1 MAEFVT
7 SLDSLLALFL
17 IAAVGYLIGAIKIKG
32 IELGTA
38 GVLLVALV
46 FGHFGCEMPALIRNV
61 GLALFVTSVGFI
73 AGPKFFRNFKQNAK
87 SYILLGF
94 IIILTGALTC
104 ALLIAVS
111 GVQPELMVG
120 LMTGALTS
128 TPGLSAAQEAAGE
141 LGAQAAIGYAIA
153 YPFGVVGVVLFVQ
166 LLPKLLKAD
175 MHKEVEALE
184 AAAGVNVRAY
194 EGRTFKLDAAG
205 FFSFSVVIVLG
216 YLLGSIEIPLG
227 GGENPPVFALGTTG
241 GPLLVGLLFGHL
253 GHLGPIDLT
262 LKKSA
267 LETFRELGLML
278 FLIGAGTEGGAG
290 FVDTLRQEGAMLFV
304 YGAIMTLLPMIVGYF
319 VAAKV
324 LKLSLL
330 NNLGSITGGMTS
342 TPALGTLIAVAGT
355 DDVASAYA
363 ATYPI
368 ALVSV
373 VLASQ
378 FLTVLFR

>member
-1 MAEFVT
+1 M
-7 SLDSLLALFL
+7 
-17 IAAVGYLIGAIKIKG
+17 
-32 IELGTA
+32 
-38 GVLLVALV
+38 
-46 FGHFGCEMPALIRNV
+46 
-61 GLALFVTSVGFI
+61 
-73 AGPKFFRNFKQNAK
+73 
-87 SYILLGF
+87 
-94 IIILTGALTC
+94 
-104 ALLIAVS
+104 
-111 GVQPELMVG
+111 G

-128 TPGLSAAQEAAGE
+128 TPGLAAAQGAAGE
-141 LGAQAAIGYAIA
+141 LSAQAAIGYAIA

-166 LLPKLLKAD
+166 LMPKLLKTD
-175 MHKEVEALE
+175 MKKEVENLE
-184 AAAGVNVRAY
+184 AAAGVNVRAF

-253 GHLGPIDLT
+253 GHIGPIDLT

-290 FVDTLRQEGAMLFV
+290 FVETLRQEGAMLFV
-304 YGAIMTLLPMIVGYF
+304 YGALMTLLPMIVGYF
-319 VAAKV
+319 VAAKM

-342 TPALGTLIAVAGT
+342 TPALGTLISVAGT

>member
-1 MAEFVT
+1 MTEFIT
-7 SLDSLLALFL
+7 GLNSLLALFL
-17 IAAVGYLIGAIKIKG
+17 IAALGYLIGAIKVKG

-46 FGHFGCEMPALIRNV
+46 FGHFGCEMPSLIRNV

-94 IIILTGALTC
+94 LIILTGALTC

-128 TPGLSAAQEAAGE
+128 TPGLAAAQGAAGE
-141 LGAQAAIGYAIA
+141 LSAQAAIGYAIA

-175 MHKEVEALE
+175 MNKEVEALE

-319 VAAKV
+319 VAAKM

>member
-7 SLDSLLALFL
+7 GLDSLLALFL
-17 IAAVGYLIGAIKIKG
+17 IAAVGYLIGAIKVKG

-128 TPGLSAAQEAAGE
+128 TPGLAAAQGAAGE
-141 LGAQAAIGYAIA
+141 LSAQAAIGYAIA

-166 LLPKLLKAD
+166 LMPKLLRTD
-175 MHKEVEALE
+175 MKKEVENLE
-184 AAAGVNVRAY
+184 AAAGVNVRAF

-253 GHLGPIDLT
+253 GHIGPIDLT

-290 FVDTLRQEGAMLFV
+290 FVETLRQEGAMLFV
-304 YGAIMTLLPMIVGYF
+304 YGAIMTLLPMIVGYI
-319 VAAKV
+319 VAAKM

-342 TPALGTLIAVAGT
+342 TPALGTLISVAGT

>member
-1 MAEFVT
+1 MAEFI
-7 SLDSLLALFL
+7 SGLNPLLALFL
-17 IAAVGYLIGAIKIKG
+17 IAALGYLIGAIKIKG

-94 IIILTGALTC
+94 VIILTGALTC
-104 ALLIAVS
+104 ALFIAIS
-111 GVQPELMVG
+111 GIGPELMVG

-128 TPGLSAAQEAAGE
+128 TPGLAAAQGAAGD
-141 LGAQAAIGYAIA
+141 LASQAAIGYAIA

-166 LLPKLLKAD
+166 LMPKILKAD
-175 MHKEVEALE
+175 MKKEVETLE
-184 AAAGVNVRAY
+184 AAAGVNLHAY
-194 EGRTFKLDAAG
+194 TGKTFKLDAEG
-205 FFSFSVVIVLG
+205 FFSFSLVIVLG
-216 YLLGSIEIPLG
+216 ILLGNIEIPLG
-227 GGENPPVFALGTTG
+227 GGAVFSLGTTG
-241 GPLLVGLLFGHL
+241 GPLIMGLIFGHF
-253 GHLGPIDLT
+253 GHIGPIDLT

-278 FLIGAGTEGGAG
+278 FLIGAGTDGGAG
-290 FVDTLRQEGAMLFV
+290 FVDTLRQEGAILFV
-304 YGAIMTLLPMIVGYF
+304 YGAAMTIVPMIVGYF
-319 VAAKV
+319 VAAKA

-378 FLTVLFR
+378 FLVVLFR

>member
-1 MAEFVT
+1 MAEFIT
-7 SLDSLLALFL
+7 GLDSLLALFL

-38 GVLLVALV
+38 GVLLVELV

-175 MHKEVEALE
+175 MNKEVEALE

>member
-7 SLDSLLALFL
+7 GLDSLLALFL
-17 IAAVGYLIGAIKIKG
+17 IAAVGYLIGAIKVKG

-94 IIILTGALTC
+94 VIILTGALTC

-128 TPGLSAAQEAAGE
+128 TPGLAAAQGAAGE
-141 LGAQAAIGYAIA
+141 LSAQAAIGYAIA

-166 LLPKLLKAD
+166 LMPKLLKAD
-175 MHKEVEALE
+175 MKKEVEALE
-184 AAAGVNVRAY
+184 AAAGVNARAY

-216 YLLGSIEIPLG
+216 YLLGSVEIPLSG
-227 GGENPPVFALGTTG
+227 GADPAVFALGTTG

-253 GHLGPIDLT
+253 GHIGPIDLT

-290 FVDTLRQEGAMLFV
+290 FVETLRREGAMLFV
-304 YGAIMTLLPMIVGYF
+304 YGALMTIVPMIVGYF
-319 VAAKV
+319 VAAKM

>member
-1 MAEFVT
+1 MAEFIT
-7 SLDSLLALFL
+7 GMNSLLALFL
-17 IAAVGYLIGAIKIKG
+17 IAALGYLIGAIKVKG

-94 IIILTGALTC
+94 IIILTGALSC

-128 TPGLSAAQEAAGE
+128 TPGLAAAQGAAGE
-141 LGAQAAIGYAIA
+141 LSAQAAIGYAIA

-166 LLPKLLKAD
+166 LMPKLLKAD
-175 MHKEVEALE
+175 MKKEVENLE
-184 AAAGVNVRAY
+184 AAAGVNVRVF

-253 GHLGPIDLT
+253 GHIGPIDLT

-290 FVDTLRQEGAMLFV
+290 FVETLRQEGAMLFV
-304 YGAIMTLLPMIVGYF
+304 YGAIMTLLPMIVGYI
-319 VAAKV
+319 VAAKM

-342 TPALGTLIAVAGT
+342 TPALGTLISVAGT

>member
-1 MAEFVT
+1 MTEFIT
-7 SLDSLLALFL
+7 GLNSLLALFL
-17 IAAVGYLIGAIKIKG
+17 IAALGYLIGAIKVKG

-94 IIILTGALTC
+94 LIILTGALTC

-128 TPGLSAAQEAAGE
+128 TPGLAAAQGAAGE
-141 LGAQAAIGYAIA
+141 LSAQAAIGYAIA

-166 LLPKLLKAD
+166 LMPKILKAD
-175 MHKEVEALE
+175 MKKEVANLE
-184 AAAGVNVRAY
+184 AAAGVNERAY
-194 EGRTFKLDAAG
+194 AGKTFKLDAAG

-241 GPLLVGLLFGHL
+241 GPLLVGLLFGHF
-253 GHLGPIDLT
+253 GHIGPIDLT

-290 FVDTLRQEGAMLFV
+290 FVETLRREGAMLFV
-304 YGAIMTLLPMIVGYF
+304 YGALMTIVPMIVGYF
-319 VAAKV
+319 VAAKM